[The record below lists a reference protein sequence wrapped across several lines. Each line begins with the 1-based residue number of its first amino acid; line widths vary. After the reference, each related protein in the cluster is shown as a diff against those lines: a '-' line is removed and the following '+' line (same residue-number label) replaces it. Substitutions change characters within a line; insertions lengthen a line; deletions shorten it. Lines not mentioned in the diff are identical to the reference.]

1 TKRIFNIVLGSI
13 AGISLLVGGIGIMN
27 VMLATVTERTRE
39 IGIRRAL
46 GAKRRHIVGQF
57 LVETVVLSVGGG
69 ALGVAL
75 GLAIP
80 KVVTWYTDMPTQV
93 TPEAPLLA
101 FGISAGV
108 GVLFGIYPAWRASH
122 MDPVEALRHE

>member
-1 TKRIFNIVLGSI
+1 
-13 AGISLLVGGIGIMN
+13 LVGGIGIMN

-46 GAKRRHIVGQF
+46 GAKRRDIVTQF

-69 ALGVAL
+69 LFGVAL

-80 KVVTWYTDMPTQV
+80 QIVEWYTDMPTLV
-93 TPEAPLLA
+93 TLQAPILA
-101 FGISAGV
+101 FTISAGI

-122 MDPVEALRHE
+122 MDPVDALRHE